1 MKVLLHSDID
11 RLGYLG
17 DVVEVADGYA
27 RNYLLPQGLAILPSE
42 TNLRAI
48 QKEKAAQM
56 EQRRLALEKLQKVAD
71 EVSGAEVVI
80 QALAN
85 EQGHLF
91 GSVSESDIA
100 GRLQEKG
107 FEVQTK
113 HVRMPEH
120 FRVLGEYEVKLHFGQ
135 DVDTI
140 VQVQV
145 VRPTDAEDDNQS
157 ESIESSE
164 PGKES

>member
-11 RLGYLG
+11 RLGYFG

-42 TNLRAI
+42 ANLRAI
-48 QKEKAAQM
+48 QKEKAAQA
-56 EQRRLALEKLQKVAD
+56 EQRRLALEKLKKVAD
-71 EVSGAEVVI
+71 EVSGTEVVI

-120 FRVLGEYEVKLHFGQ
+120 FRVVGEYEVKLHFGK
-135 DVDTI
+135 DVDAL
-140 VQVQV
+140 VQVKV
-145 VRPTDAEDDNQS
+145 VRPTDAEDDRQS
-157 ESIESSE
+157 ESIESSA
-164 PGKES
+164 PHKES

>member
-1 MKVLLHSDID
+1 MKVLLHADID
-11 RLGYLG
+11 RLGYFG
-17 DVVEVADGYA
+17 EVVEVTDGYA
-27 RNYLLPQGLAILPSE
+27 RNCLLPQGLAILPSE

-48 QKEKAAQM
+48 QKEKAVQA
-56 EQRRLALEKLQKVAD
+56 EQRRLALEKLQKVAE
-71 EVSGAEVVI
+71 EVSQAEVII

-85 EQGHLF
+85 KQGHLF

-100 GRLQEKG
+100 GSLQKKG

-120 FRVLGEYEVKLHFGQ
+120 FRALGEYEVKLHFGQ
-135 DVDTI
+135 DVDAI
-140 VQVQV
+140 VQVKV

-157 ESIESSE
+157 ESIESSDPSE
-164 PGKES
+164 ES